1 MTDLR
6 FEAGQSDSEILNH
19 RSVLPPS
26 CQVSRQG
33 PSARPVDTQRDSQC

>member
-26 CQVSRQG
+26 CLSRQG
-33 PSARPVDTQRDSQC
+33 PSARPMDTHRDSQC